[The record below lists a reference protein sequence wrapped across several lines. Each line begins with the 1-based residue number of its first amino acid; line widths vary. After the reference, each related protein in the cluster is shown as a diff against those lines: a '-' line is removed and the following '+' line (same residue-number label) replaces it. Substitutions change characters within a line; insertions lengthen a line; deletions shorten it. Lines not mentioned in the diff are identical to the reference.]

1 MEKLHMTKLAEKLF
15 QDAMGLPV
23 TERAVLIQELMSSLD
38 RPDKEVDELWAQE
51 AEDRLRAFRT
61 GELGAISA
69 DEVFNEFGRG

>member
-51 AEDRLRAFRT
+51 AEDRLRAFRA

>member
-1 MEKLHMTKLAEKLF
+1 MTKLAEKLF

-51 AEDRLRAFRT
+51 AEDRLRAFRA

>member
-1 MEKLHMTKLAEKLF
+1 MTKLAEKLF